1 MKNEIKRKN
10 FNNQK
15 YVQRVMPSGI
25 TKVIVTYID
34 GTHEEMLKSKADQI
48 IREVK

>member
-1 MKNEIKRKN
+1 MKKIKRKN

-15 YVQRVMPSGI
+15 YVQSI
-25 TKVIVTYID
+25 TPIGMAKVIVTYVD
-34 GTHEEMLKSKADQI
+34 GAKEEMAVNTAKQI

>member
-1 MKNEIKRKN
+1 MKKEIKRKN

-15 YVQRVMPSGI
+15 MVQSVTPSSM
-25 TKVIVTYID
+25 TKVIVRYFD
-34 GTHEEMLKSKADQI
+34 GTKEEMLKSRADQI